1 MAVVTVLP
9 RDDGHDFQQSWMVHV
24 SGQMKSN
31 HTTKQ
36 AAKNKAR
43 EVASDG
49 DTLEIRRSDGTVQ
62 KRVTVRAASADSDS
76 DHEAKGLGFGLP
88 EGRDDY
94 GMGVIE
100 EQESFWM

>member
-1 MAVVTVLP
+1 MTVVTVLP

-76 DHEAKGLGFGLP
+76 DHEAKGLGFGIPRSDGEHGQGTL
-88 EGRDDY
+88 DVNDLL
-94 GMGVIE
+94 
-100 EQESFWM
+100 